1 MPDQNRTSK
10 NRTLMDV
17 DKQSLIHPYTNLADH
32 QRAGPLIIERG
43 EGIHV
48 IDENGKS
55 YIEGLAGLWSTA
67 LGFSE
72 PELAAAAA
80 EQFKKLPTY
89 HSFNGMATRP
99 MIELADR
106 LKDMVPISDGRVF
119 FANSGSEINDTVIK
133 LIWYANNILDRP
145 EKKKIITRKRS
156 YHGVTLATASMTG
169 LEFCHG
175 GFDLPLDRFLKCMC
189 PDYYRE
195 GLPGETEE
203 QFSERCADD
212 LKSLIEYEGADTI
225 AAFFADPVIAGGGVL
240 PPPAGY
246 FEKVQKILEESDI
259 LFVAD
264 EVICGFGRT
273 GNAFASDTYNLR
285 PDVITVAKAL
295 SSAYLPISAAIVA
308 PVIWEVLLS
317 GSEKYGVFA
326 HGFTY
331 GGHPVAAAVALRTLE
346 IYKERSI
353 FQHVQSVADHFARR
367 INSFASHPMVGDVRR
382 VGLLGGI
389 EFSPHPA
396 TKAQFDKSMTVG
408 AFCSQRCQDHGL
420 IIRNM
425 GDIIA
430 FCPPLIISESEINE
444 MFQRFEA
451 ALAETWQMVQN
462 YG

>member
-1 MPDQNRTSK
+1 MHDK
-10 NRTLMDV
+10 NRSLV
-17 DKQSLIHPYTNLADH
+17 DLDKHALIHPYTNLANH
-32 QRAGPLIIERG
+32 QRTGPLVIERG
-43 EGIHV
+43 DGIHV

-80 EQFKKLPTY
+80 KQFDALPTY

-99 MIELADR
+99 MIELANR

-133 LIWYANNILDRP
+133 LIWYTNNILGRP
-145 EKKKIITRKRS
+145 EKKKIITRMRS

-169 LEFCHG
+169 LGTCHD
-175 GFDLPLDRFLKCMC
+175 GFDLPLDRFFKCMC

-195 GLPGETEE
+195 GLPGESEE

-212 LKSLIEYEGADTI
+212 LRKLIEHEGAGTI
-225 AAFFADPVIAGGGVL
+225 AAFYADPVIAGGGVV

-246 FEKVQKILEESDI
+246 FDRVQKILKENQI

-273 GNAFASDTYNLR
+273 GRAFASDTYHLQ

-308 PVIWEVLLS
+308 PTIWEPLIS
-317 GSEKYGVFA
+317 GSEKYDAFA

-331 GGHPVAAAVALRTLE
+331 SGHPVSAAVALRTLE
-346 IYKERSI
+346 IYEERSI
-353 FQHVQSVADHFARR
+353 FQHVQSVGKHFAQR
-367 INSFASHPMVGDVRR
+367 IDSFAGHPMVGDIRR

-389 EFSPHPA
+389 EFSSDPA
-396 TKAQFDKSMTVG
+396 TKAQFDKLLKVG
-408 AFCSQRCQDHGL
+408 SFCSQKCQNHGL

-430 FCPPLIISESEINE
+430 FCPPLIISEPEIDE
-444 MFQRFEA
+444 MFRRFEL
-451 ALAETWQMVQN
+451 ALAETWQMAKAN
-462 YG
+462 A

>member
-1 MPDQNRTSK
+1 MHDK
-10 NRTLMDV
+10 NRSLKDL

-32 QRAGPLIIERG
+32 QRSGPLIIERG
-43 EGIHV
+43 DGIHV
-48 IDENGKS
+48 IDENGKK

-80 EQFKKLPTY
+80 KQFDKLPSY

-106 LKDMVPISDGRVF
+106 LKDMVPISDGRIF

-133 LIWYANNILDRP
+133 LIWYANNILGRP
-145 EKKKIITRKRS
+145 EKKKIITRMRS
-156 YHGVTLATASMTG
+156 YHGVTLAAASMTG
-169 LEFCHG
+169 LEACHG

-189 PDYYRE
+189 PDFYRE
-195 GLPGETEE
+195 GLPGESEE

-212 LKSLIEYEGADTI
+212 LRKLIEREGADTI
-225 AAFFADPVIAGGGVL
+225 AAFYADPVIAGGGVV

-246 FEKVQKILEESDI
+246 FDRVQKILSENQI

-273 GNAFASDTYNLR
+273 GRAFACDTYDLR

-317 GSEKYGVFA
+317 GSEKYGPFA

-331 GGHPVAAAVALRTLE
+331 SGHPVSAAVALRTLE
-346 IYKERSI
+346 IYEERSI
-353 FQHVQSVADHFARR
+353 FQHVQSVADHFAQR
-367 INSFASHPMVGDVRR
+367 IDSFAGHPMVGDIRR
-382 VGLLGGI
+382 VGLLGAI
-389 EFSPHPA
+389 EFSPDSA
-396 TKAQFDKSMTVG
+396 TKAQFDKSLGVG
-408 AFCSQRCQDHGL
+408 AFCNQRCQNNGL
-420 IIRNM
+420 IIRNI

-430 FCPPLIISESEINE
+430 FCPPLIISESEIDE
-444 MFQRFEA
+444 MFRRFDA
-451 ALAETWQMVQN
+451 ALAETWEMVGAN
-462 YG
+462 A